1 MTRAGD
7 IPQVELAGRAQLAN
21 VNGMFVGVLRVGI
34 ILMYVSCVVA

>member
-21 VNGMFVGVLRVGI
+21 VNGMLVCCAL
-34 ILMYVSCVVA
+34 VSYLCMSVA